1 MPGGWP
7 ALRRAAMQAVGGRV
21 GHSAGE
27 RGFSDANPREG
38 GDMEDKICALLVH
51 DGRGDQLSSLKQNLD
66 DIVGVAKTCGEA
78 AHYLQKPNPPHLVF
92 TDTAMPDG
100 TWQDVL
106 KLAAK
111 APKPVNVIVV
121 ARSEEHTS
129 ELQSLRHLVC
139 RLLLEKKKQI
149 KDQKYD

>member
-1 MPGGWP
+1 
-7 ALRRAAMQAVGGRV
+7 
-21 GHSAGE
+21 
-27 RGFSDANPREG
+27 
-38 GDMEDKICALLVH
+38 MEDKICALLVH
-51 DGRGDQLSSLKQNLD
+51 DGRGDHLSSFRQNLD
-66 DIVGVAKTCGEA
+66 QVVGVAKTCGEA

-121 ARSEEHTS
+121 ARDANFKLYLEARERGAFDLIASSTS
-129 ELQSLRHLVC
+129 RPGCV
-139 RLLLEKKKQI
+139 
-149 KDQKYD
+149 YP

>member
-1 MPGGWP
+1 
-7 ALRRAAMQAVGGRV
+7 
-21 GHSAGE
+21 
-27 RGFSDANPREG
+27 
-38 GDMEDKICALLVH
+38 MEDKICALLVH
-51 DGRGDQLSSLKQNLD
+51 DGRGDHLSSFRQNLD
-66 DIVGVAKTCGEA
+66 QVVGVAKTCGEA

-121 ARSEEHTS
+121 ARDANFKLYLEARERGAFDLSASSTS
-129 ELQSLRHLVC
+129 RPLLAEALEGAAADVVQRRQVQELLMLG
-139 RLLLEKKKQI
+139 
-149 KDQKYD
+149 